1 MAAGEHNFTIEQGT
15 THRMTFLWEDS
26 NGVPINLTG
35 YTARMQAR
43 KGYNASD
50 VLFDAST
57 ANGMITLTPAT
68 GEVLIVLPE
77 SVTSTFKWPQALYDI
92 ELTSSDGTVTRLL
105 QGSIDISREVT
116 RNG

>member
-15 THRMTFLWEDS
+15 THRMTFRWEDS